1 MKVNGKRIYGD
12 AFAYD
17 GCHKIYILE
26 DANDV
31 AEAEFYEYKV
41 MYIEGLK
48 DVFENSC
55 PLRFISNWKLTTH
68 YVVQWENAVFTEE

>member
-17 GCHKIYILE
+17 GCHKIYICECQQDENDAIACGYKIFTIEYLE
-26 DANDV
+26 EV
-31 AEAEFYEYKV
+31 WK
-41 MYIEGLK
+41 
-48 DVFENSC
+48 NSC